1 MTIYRSLLVHLDDHP
16 RCSARTELAI
26 RLARQWDA
34 HLVGLSP
41 TGRLPLPAE
50 AGPALPGLDTVTLL
64 LTHLRRLA
72 DERAQRFRERCREAG
87 LKSFEAVVDDE
98 DGAAS
103 VIQHSRCSDFVVIG
117 QAEPGVDGAAA
128 ARTLVEQVVLQSARP
143 TLVLPYAGRFDAIGE
158 NVLVAWDDSREAA
171 RAVADAMPLLCRAQR
186 VTVLQCETP
195 LMADGAGTRER
206 LDAIHQWLM
215 WHGVE
220 ADVRLEVTE
229 IDVGNALLSRAAD
242 AGIDLLVMG
251 AYGHPRWAERVLGGA
266 TRTLL
271 ANMTVP
277 VLMSH

>member
-1 MTIYRSLLVHLDDHP
+1 MTIYRSLLVHLDDQD
-16 RCSARTELAI
+16 RCSARTELAMHFAK
-26 RLARQWDA
+26 RWDA
-34 HLVGLSP
+34 HLVALSP

-50 AGPALPGLDTVTLL
+50 AGPGLLGLDTVTLM

-87 LKSFEAVVDDE
+87 LKSFEAVVDED

-103 VIQHSRCSDFVVIG
+103 VVHHSHCSDFVLIG
-117 QAEPGVDGAAA
+117 QAEPGLEGHGAAQA
-128 ARTLVEQVVLQSARP
+128 AVEQVVLQSARP
-143 TLVLPYAGRFDAIGE
+143 TLVLPYAGRFDTVGE

-186 VTVLQCETP
+186 VTVLRCETP
-195 LMADGAGTRER
+195 LMADGTAARRR
-206 LDAIHQWLM
+206 LDAIHQWLL

-242 AGIDLLVMG
+242 LGADLLVMG